1 MFLSTFHARL
11 LKRFF
16 FLLVCYSFIR
26 IGFYFYHLNVYRQF
40 HQEDILQSFLLG
52 LRFDVAA
59 ICLVNA
65 PVILL
70 SILPWKN
77 RIYQGIERFLFVFF
91 NFVAIVV
98 SIDDYEL
105 FLFMGKRLSFD
116 FFVISDDIVAQLPQ
130 IFLNYWYLPIAAMLL
145 CICLYFIDRKWF
157 RLSSQKP
164 IVFVH
169 LIFSFLIAGLS
180 FIGMRGGLQHK
191 SINVQT
197 AFSQGENELGHLVLN
212 SPYHFLRTLKNKSIS
227 KVSYF
232 KNDKEA
238 VEIILN
244 KRDLRTSKTSSGKK
258 NIVLIVMES
267 FSLEYMEKGLTPFL
281 QELKANSL
289 YYPYHLANGRR
300 SIEALP
306 SLLCG
311 LPSFL
316 EEPISKSV
324 FQGNKFVCMPK
335 LMKDAG
341 YTNVFFHGGAKG
353 TMGFE
358 SYTLAHGFDKYY
370 SRNDYVRGK
379 DFDGHWGIF
388 DGPFF
393 QFFIDELKVTKQP
406 FLAGFFSLSSHQPY
420 SLPEEFQ
427 GKFPKG
433 SLEIHESIGYAD
445 DSLRKFFQRA
455 KNEKWFANTIFI
467 ITADHT
473 SKLETKKFQNQ
484 IGRYRVPLLIH
495 SPDQS
500 WKGFDT
506 EKVTQHSD
514 IPKTILDFAG
524 LPAEEMPATGVSIL
538 SGDQGFALNYADG
551 QEYLFVTKNEVLKLN
566 KNGDQKSY
574 QYDWETGSMTT
585 PVPNQDPI
593 LKAYLQYFQN
603 GLMNNNLSIYR

>member
-1 MFLSTFHARL
+1 
-11 LKRFF
+11 
-16 FLLVCYSFIR
+16 
-26 IGFYFYHLNVYRQF
+26 
-40 HQEDILQSFLLG
+40 
-52 LRFDVAA
+52 
-59 ICLVNA
+59 
-65 PVILL
+65 
-70 SILPWKN
+70 
-77 RIYQGIERFLFVFF
+77 
-91 NFVAIVV
+91 
-98 SIDDYEL
+98 
-105 FLFMGKRLSFD
+105 
-116 FFVISDDIVAQLPQ
+116 
-130 IFLNYWYLPIAAMLL
+130 
-145 CICLYFIDRKWF
+145 
-157 RLSSQKP
+157 
-164 IVFVH
+164 
-169 LIFSFLIAGLS
+169 
-180 FIGMRGGLQHK
+180 
-191 SINVQT
+191 
-197 AFSQGENELGHLVLN
+197 
-212 SPYHFLRTLKNKSIS
+212 
-227 KVSYF
+227 
-232 KNDKEA
+232 
-238 VEIILN
+238 
-244 KRDLRTSKTSSGKK
+244 
-258 NIVLIVMES
+258 
-267 FSLEYMEKGLTPFL
+267 
-281 QELKANSL
+281 
-289 YYPYHLANGRR
+289 
-300 SIEALP
+300 
-306 SLLCG
+306 
-311 LPSFL
+311 
-316 EEPISKSV
+316 
-324 FQGNKFVCMPK
+324 
-335 LMKDAG
+335 
-341 YTNVFFHGGAKG
+341 
-353 TMGFE
+353 MGFE

-370 SRNDYVRGK
+370 SRNDYVREK